1 MLAPLVFLA
10 PLAGVLSLYAAA
22 AINSNSA
29 LVTLAVLNT
38 RRKRSVASSAA
49 EEEVDTLANFL
60 FGHHQ
65 NNVTTGLP
73 QRDEIIS
80 KYLSCSDSSETECLK
95 SIACDAF
102 SPYSKVPAGNSIKS
116 N

>member
-29 LVTLAVLNT
+29 LITLAVLNT
-38 RRKRSVASSAA
+38 GRKKRSAHSPE
-49 EEEVDTLANFL
+49 EEEVDVLANFL

-80 KYLSCSDSSETECLK
+80 KYLSCSDSQETECLK

-102 SPYSKVPAGNSIKS
+102 SPYSKVSKGG
-116 N
+116 